1 MKKNHSFI
9 ALCSKYALNLKLPLI
24 MRISL
29 TLLFLVVLQLSAENS
44 YAQRMRIA
52 ISMSNVSVEQVLNKI
67 EETSDYVFLYND
79 ETIQK
84 SRIVSVRSKSGK
96 ITDILD
102 DIFKGTDISYTVID
116 KQIILSKSNKVNQTA
131 KAIQIKGTV
140 KDALGEPL
148 IGVSVLVKGT
158 SNGTVT
164 DLDGRFSL
172 NVSVGDILEFSYV
185 GYAAQS
191 VTVKNATPLDIVLS
205 EDAQAL
211 DEVVVTAL
219 GIKREAKA
227 LTYNVQEI
235 KAAGITKVKDAN
247 FVNSLSGKIA
257 GVTIN
262 QSSSGTGGSSRVVM
276 RGTKSLFGENNALY
290 VLDGIPMQGLRTKQS
305 DNFYESVEV
314 ADGDGISN
322 INPEDIESMSVLT
335 GASAAALYG
344 NRGANGVILITTKK
358 GAIGKP
364 RISYSNSTSFSRP
377 FVTPE
382 FQNTYGRKEGEFKSW
397 GDKLEKPSTYNPLDF
412 FQTGFNTMNS
422 IAVSTGTETNQT
434 HISFG
439 TVNSEGIIDNNKYNR
454 YNFTFRNSW
463 DIVKNVL
470 SMDMGLFY
478 IKQNNQNSNGQGM
491 YYNPLVPIYLFPP
504 SDDINKYAVYER
516 YDADRNFK
524 TQYWPYG
531 NQGLGM
537 QNPYWIINRNMFN
550 TDRDRYI
557 ISLSMKWN
565 ITNWLNIIGRARID
579 NAYTDFERKLYASTD
594 GLFAKSQGNYMNQE
608 DKNTSTYLD
617 FLVNVDKKFGENY
630 HLLVNLGGSFYD
642 EKYKSDTFE
651 GNLVGVP
658 NFFHPSNIPST
669 ESNYNKSELHTQTQS
684 IYGKAE
690 IGYRNFLY
698 ADVTGRI
705 DWFSTLVGTSKEYV
719 CYPSA
724 GLSVI
729 LSEIL
734 PLPEKIISFWKIR
747 GSYAQVG
754 NPPSAYL
761 PYATVALENGNAT
774 SANFT
779 PASHLKPEMTKAFE
793 FGMDLR
799 LFQNKL
805 NIAAT
810 YYNSNTYNQL
820 FKYELPPSTGYAFAY
835 ENAGKVNNWGIELS
849 VGFNQDLGPV
859 QWNSNLIYSMNRN
872 EIKELLP
879 EYVTDRT
886 TGMTVKSPTEFS
898 VATADSYRMILKKG
912 GSMSDIYATKL
923 KQDLHGNILITNGGV
938 SAEENT
944 FIKVGSAAPKY
955 NLGFRN
961 SFSWKGLELDFLID
975 ARVGGEV
982 ISATQ
987 ALMDQFG
994 VSQQTADA
1002 RDNKGVVVNKGKLDA
1017 EQYYGTVASGKTG
1030 LLAHYVYSATNVRL
1044 REMSLSYMLPSK
1056 WFGEKLNISLSL
1068 TGHNLLMF
1076 YNKAPFD
1083 PELTANTGTY
1093 YQGFDYFMPPS
1104 LRSFG
1109 FGVKVNF

>member
-1 MKKNHSFI
+1 
-9 ALCSKYALNLKLPLI
+9 

-439 TVNSEGIIDNNKYNR
+439 AVNSEGIIDNNKYNR

-734 PLPEKIISFWKIR
+734 PLPGKIISFWKIR

-898 VATADSYRMILKKG
+898 VATADSYRMILKEG

>member
-439 TVNSEGIIDNNKYNR
+439 AVNSEGIIDNNKYNR

-898 VATADSYRMILKKG
+898 VATADSYRMILKEG

>member
-1 MKKNHSFI
+1 
-9 ALCSKYALNLKLPLI
+9 

-29 TLLFLVVLQLSAENS
+29 ILLFAVAFQLSAENG
-44 YAQRMRIA
+44 YAQRMKRTL
-52 ISMSNVSVEQVLNKI
+52 NLTRVSVEQVLNQI
-67 EETSDYVFLYND
+67 EKNSDYVFLYHDN
-79 ETIQK
+79 TIQTD
-84 SRIVSVRSKSGK
+84 RIVSLDKNARD
-96 ITDILD
+96 IPEILD
-102 DIFKGTDISYTVID
+102 KVFAGTNVNYSIVD
-116 KQIILSKSNKVNQTA
+116 KQIILSTHKTTSFQ
-131 KAIQIKGTV
+131 QSDIKLSGTV
-140 KDALGEPL
+140 KDMMGEPL
-148 IGVSVLVKGT
+148 IGVSILVKGT
-158 SNGTVT
+158 TNGTVT
-164 DLDGRFSL
+164 DLDGKFSL
-172 NVSVGDILEFSYV
+172 QVAKGAVIEISYI
-185 GYAAQS
+185 GYITQTMT
-191 VTVKNATPLDIVLS
+191 VTGTTPLSIVMK
-205 EDAQAL
+205 EDSKQL

-262 QSSSGTGGSSRVVM
+262 QSSSGVGGSSRVVM

-358 GAIGKP
+358 GTIGKP
-364 RISYSNSTSFSRP
+364 RVSYSNSTSFSKP

-397 GDKLEKPSTYNPLDF
+397 GSKLDKPSSYDPLDF
-412 FQTGFNTMNS
+412 FQTGYNTMNS

-439 TVNSEGIIDNNKYNR
+439 AVNSEGIIENNKYNR

-516 YDADRNFK
+516 FDSNRNFK

-531 NQGLGM
+531 NQSLGM

-557 ISLSMKWN
+557 LSLSMKWN
-565 ITNWLNIIGRARID
+565 ITKWLNVIGRARMD

-594 GLFAKSQGNYMNQE
+594 GLFCKPQGGYMTQE

-617 FLVNVDKKFGENY
+617 FLLNVDK
-630 HLLVNLGGSFYD
+630 HLNDDFHLWVNLGGSFYD
-642 EKYKSDTFE
+642 EKYKSSVFE
-651 GNLVGVP
+651 GNLVGTP
-658 NFFHPSNIPST
+658 NFFHPSNISST
-669 ESNYNKSELHTQTQS
+669 ESSYNKSELHTQTQS

-690 IGYRNFLY
+690 VGFRNFLY

-705 DWFSTLVGTSKEYV
+705 DWFSTLVGTSKNYV
-719 CYPSA
+719 CYPSV
-724 GLSVI
+724 GLSAI
-729 LSEIL
+729 LSEVL
-734 PLPEKIISFWKIR
+734 PLPKDIISFLKIR
-747 GSYAQVG
+747 ASYAQVG
-754 NPPSAYL
+754 NPPSPYL
-761 PYATVALENGNAT
+761 PYAMVSMENGNPT
-774 SANFT
+774 SASYT
-779 PASHLKPEMTKAFE
+779 PADHLKPEMTKAFE
-793 FGMDLR
+793 LGLDLR
-799 LFQNKL
+799 LFNNKL

-820 FKYELPPSTGYAFAY
+820 FRYELPPSTGYAYAY

-849 VGFNQDLGPV
+849 VGFNQKLGPV
-859 QWNSNLIYSMNRN
+859 DWNANLIYSLNRN
-872 EIKELLP
+872 KIKELLP
-879 EYVTDRT
+879 EYVTDHT
-886 TGMTVKSPTEFS
+886 TGTTVKAPTEFQ
-898 VATADSYRMILKKG
+898 VAGAESYKMILKEG
-912 GSMSDIYATKL
+912 GSMSDIYASRL
-923 KQDLHGNILITNGGV
+923 KQDLHGNILVNGGSV

-961 SFSWKGLELDFLID
+961 SFAWNGLELDFLID
-975 ARVGGEV
+975 ARVGGQV

-994 VSQQTADA
+994 VSKQTAVD
-1002 RDNKGVVVNKGKLDA
+1002 RDNGGAVVNHGRLDA

-1044 REMSLSYMLPSK
+1044 REMSISYALPSK
-1056 WFGEKLNISLSL
+1056 WFNERLNVSVSL

-1104 LRSFG
+1104 QRSFG

>member
-1 MKKNHSFI
+1 
-9 ALCSKYALNLKLPLI
+9 

-439 TVNSEGIIDNNKYNR
+439 AVNSEGIIDNNKYNR

-642 EKYKSDTFE
+642 EKSKSDTFE